1 MVTMPGS
8 RPDARR
14 AALWP
19 VGARCAAVLAAGAAL
34 GQCSAVPMDSAAAP
48 AVPQNYGAL
57 VANTVKGFKPFAT
70 YSDFAIS
77 PPRWVHA
84 DTGWNWLV
92 CLRYADRGKRRY
104 YALFIEGGKVV
115 NSRYDVLTDRC
126 GAQQYA
132 PFDLATGAIRSPAAV
147 PQPIY

>member
-1 MVTMPGS
+1 MVTGS
-8 RPDARR
+8 RPHARR

-19 VGARCAAVLAAGAAL
+19 VGARCAALLAAGAAL
-34 GQCSAVPMDSAAAP
+34 GQCSAVPMDSAAVPA

-57 VANTVKGFKPFAT
+57 VADTVKGFKPFAS
-70 YSDFAIS
+70 YSDFEIS

-104 YALFIEGGKVV
+104 YALFIQGGKVV

-132 PFDLATGAIRSPAAV
+132 PFDLATGAIRSP
-147 PQPIY
+147 QPIY